1 MVKPNG
7 VKQGLAQ
14 SSARLAAVRRALEN
28 GAPMEIDELAQLVD
42 SACSGLAGLPGA
54 QAKAFQPQLMALF
67 DDLDGLAKAMSREH
81 EALKQL
87 LGDLETRQRAQSAY
101 RKSIPNGR

>member
-1 MVKPNG
+1 MKANG

-14 SSARLAAVRRALEN
+14 SSARVAAARRALEN
-28 GAPMEIDELAQLVD
+28 GSPMELDELAQIVD
-42 SACSGLAGLPGA
+42 SACSGLAELPGA

-67 DDLDGLAKAMSREH
+67 DDLDGLTKAMWSEH

-87 LGDLETRQRAQSAY
+87 LGDLETRQRARSAY
-101 RKSIPNGR
+101 RKSIATGR